1 MSSSRNNPSPRPS
14 PLRTSR
20 SFTRLDPP
28 STPTDLTRPKR
39 ASTIMSP
46 VKPTSEMPDTFES
59 RVSLDIEPP
68 RSSIDLEGL
77 PIELVALTDSFID
90 GLVAKVHP
98 TPPNIDSLSQRFQDF
113 YATAATHIQT
123 HIDSLATR
131 QKRDDYATSSSG
143 TRQSAA
149 SILRQKASQLGSSSK
164 EKLKAGL
171 TRRES
176 EMLTPEEYA
185 ERRKAR
191 KALEQQ
197 RILLEEAVERRLCE
211 GIYGRIYRHHTTQDE
226 AQDDKLRSKTA
237 ALAVVGIG
245 PSDLGVDI
253 GDIDKSDPEAVAKR
267 TEEVKEWLGGARK
280 ELILMNQSRYP
291 LGKLNHLKAAHKAI
305 IDTLS
310 HFHPSSSADELM
322 PMLIFT
328 LITLPPENL
337 NVISD
342 VNFIQ
347 RFRWEPKLVG
357 ESSYCLTCLEAAI
370 SFLET
375 VDLSTLRADEAP
387 TGPAKTP
394 TGSSIPR
401 AETFPPAYSAGVSTP
416 SPSSES
422 NNNNRLQPPSARN
435 NPRMPN
441 RRLSDL
447 VTQPAQAFNAASD
460 AVFTT
465 ADQSLKT
472 IGISLGDSYKFLV
485 GKLREHQEAIVPKTL
500 EDARKLIG
508 TPPPTLLE
516 DDGTSTAG
524 SIGVRSAASSVHT
537 PDDSAA
543 GLQPLKR
550 SNTPSR
556 STEDRVL
563 SIIGGRKASATRDNS
578 ADSASTRSVSGGKRL
593 TVEER
598 AAAAV
603 AAGLSGTSKD
613 SKEGSGSTTTAVA
626 VGSTTATTPS
636 PTPAPAASS
645 NPALIDSV
653 RNLGSSLNPMAR
665 FSQGISGLRSFGRTS
680 TPATPAV
687 QSPAT
692 AAPPPPVA
700 KDKEVPSVP
709 GKGVAVADG
718 GDLATA
724 FPDLAPALPPK
735 EIPKVEPPIKRFMEM
750 QNPADLR
757 IGEVLDLLRDY
768 RRLAGALKDMGA
780 FKE

>member
-39 ASTIMSP
+39 ASTIQSP
-46 VKPTSEMPDTFES
+46 VKDRSEMPDTFES

-90 GLVAKVHP
+90 GLIAKVHP

-113 YATAATHIQT
+113 YATAASHIRT

-131 QKRDDYATSSSG
+131 QKRDDLAASSSG

-149 SILRQKASQLGSSSK
+149 SILRQKASQLSSSSK

-185 ERRKAR
+185 ERKKAR

-211 GIYGRIYRHHTTQDE
+211 GIYARIYRHHTTHDE

-245 PSDLGVDI
+245 PNDLGVDI

-267 TEEVKEWLGGARK
+267 TEEVRDWLEGARK

-328 LITLPPENL
+328 LITLPPDNL

-342 VNFIQ
+342 MNFIQ

-357 ESSYCLTCLEAAI
+357 ESSYCLTCLEATI

-401 AETFPPAYSAGVSTP
+401 AETFPPAYSAGVSSTS

-422 NNNNRLQPPSARN
+422 NNNRLQPPLSRHAIRL
-435 NPRMPN
+435 RD

-485 GKLREHQEAIVPKTL
+485 GKLREHQEAMVPKTL
-500 EDARKLIG
+500 EDARKLVG

-516 DDGTSTAG
+516 DDGNSMAG
-524 SIGVRSAASSVHT
+524 SASVRSAASSVHT
-537 PDDSAA
+537 PDE
-543 GLQPLKR
+543 GLHPLKR
-550 SNTPSR
+550 SNTPNR
-556 STEDRVL
+556 TAEDRVL
-563 SIIGGRKASATRDNS
+563 SIIGGRKASSTTRDNS
-578 ADSASTRSVSGGKRL
+578 VDSASTTRSVSGSGKRL

-603 AAGLSGTSKD
+603 AAGLSGSGGS
-613 SKEGSGSTTTAVA
+613 SKESKE
-626 VGSTTATTPS
+626 GSTTATATT
-636 PTPAPAASS
+636 PTPTPVSAPPASL

-653 RNLGSSLNPMAR
+653 RNLGSSFNPMAR
-665 FSQGISGLRSFGRTS
+665 FSQGISGLRSFGRTTSSTPS
-680 TPATPAV
+680 TPAAP
-687 QSPAT
+687 P
-692 AAPPPPVA
+692 PPPPVA
-700 KDKEVPSVP
+700 KDKEVSPVP
-709 GKGVAVADG
+709 GKGTPGADG

-735 EIPKVEPPIKRFMEM
+735 ETPKIEPPIKRFMEIE
-750 QNPADLR
+750 NPADLR

-768 RRLAGALKDMGA
+768 RRLAGALKDVGA

>member
-1 MSSSRNNPSPRPS
+1 
-14 PLRTSR
+14 
-20 SFTRLDPP
+20 
-28 STPTDLTRPKR
+28 
-39 ASTIMSP
+39 
-46 VKPTSEMPDTFES
+46 MPDTFES

-113 YATAATHIQT
+113 YATAASHIQT

-131 QKRDDYATSSSG
+131 QKRDADFAASSSG

-149 SILRQKASQLGSSSK
+149 SILRQKASQLSSSSK

-267 TEEVKEWLGGARK
+267 TEEVKDWLEGARK

-328 LITLPPENL
+328 LITLPPDNL

-401 AETFPPAYSAGVSTP
+401 AETFPPAYSAGVSSSTP

-422 NNNNRLQPPSARN
+422 SNRLQPPLSRHAVRL
-435 NPRMPN
+435 RD

-447 VTQPAQAFNAASD
+447 VTQPAQAFNSATD

-508 TPPPTLLE
+508 TPPPTGLE
-516 DDGTSTAG
+516 DDGNSMAG
-524 SIGVRSAASSVHT
+524 SVGGRSAASSVHT
-537 PDDSAA
+537 PDE
-543 GLQPLKR
+543 GLHPLKR

-556 STEDRVL
+556 TTEDRVL
-563 SIIGGRKASATRDNS
+563 SIIGGRKASSATRDTS
-578 ADSASTRSVSGGKRL
+578 VDSASTTRSVSGSGKRL

-603 AAGLSGTSKD
+603 AAGLSGGGGGGSGGSS
-613 SKEGSGSTTTAVA
+613 SKEAKEGTTTTTSTTT
-626 VGSTTATTPS
+626 TPT
-636 PTPAPAASS
+636 PTPAASAPPAASS

-665 FSQGISGLRSFGRTS
+665 FSQGISGLRSFGRTTPSAPS
-680 TPATPAV
+680 T
-687 QSPAT
+687 PAT
-692 AAPPPPVA
+692 AAPPAPVA
-700 KDKEVPSVP
+700 KDKEVSPVPSVP
-709 GKGVAVADG
+709 GKGVPVADG
-718 GDLATA
+718 GDLATVS
-724 FPDLAPALPPK
+724 FRLFYPAQETSPLG
-735 EIPKVEPPIKRFMEM
+735 
-750 QNPADLR
+750 QLN
-757 IGEVLDLLRDY
+757 
-768 RRLAGALKDMGA
+768 RLTMI
-780 FKE
+780 